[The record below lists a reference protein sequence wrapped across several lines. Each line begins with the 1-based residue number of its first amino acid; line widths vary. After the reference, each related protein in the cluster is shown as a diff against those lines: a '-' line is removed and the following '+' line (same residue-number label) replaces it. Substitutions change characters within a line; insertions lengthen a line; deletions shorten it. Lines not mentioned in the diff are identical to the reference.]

1 MAVLALI
8 LASSLNQ
15 AAAAPDV
22 RVVITYSA
30 PWAASACKPQLD
42 AKFVHIPKPAPTLQT
57 VHVTQGEATA
67 CLQRGPDRGS
77 RLRSATPVTRDPQA
91 PPP

>member
-1 MAVLALI
+1 VFTL
-8 LASSLNQ
+8 
-15 AAAAPDV
+15 D
-22 RVVITYSA
+22 RA
-30 PWAASACKPQLD
+30 PWIATACDPQLD

-77 RLRSATPVTRDPQA
+77 RLRQVTPVTRDPQA